1 MNRCCSFEDYI
12 VNPDS
17 WNFQPQ
23 MDFPIN
29 QMDFVELANV
39 QENIP
44 MAGNGSLLEDVSYS
58 SHGTKFEQKDLFIPN
73 VHSPK
78 YQW

>member
-12 VNPDS
+12 VNSDN
-17 WNFQPQ
+17 WNFPPQ

-39 QENIP
+39 QENIS
-44 MAGNGSLLEDVSYS
+44 MVGNAEDVSYS
-58 SHGTKFEQKDLFIPN
+58 SHVVKFEHIPN